1 MIYKFREELKSSK
14 FYIGGLFLLGIFFLN
29 KLLFS
34 NQTLAAQDFNN
45 IQITFNSFFAESF
58 RNYLTP
64 PLWYTKIGGGLD
76 AFSNPIAVYFSPF
89 NFLFLFFSNIYYATN
104 LFILFQIIF
113 LSTTS
118 YLLFREFKFSKA
130 LSFFGA
136 VAFTYNGFLVMR
148 LSPGVGVEYLYT
160 YKWIPLILLF
170 TNRVFK
176 DKKYDEILFLGIC
189 LGFTFEGN
197 PNIAFGTWCLW
208 FLFLLI
214 SQGKNFYKTWKL
226 FFTAISF
233 GLCFY
238 AIKLIP
244 GIDMML
250 SSSGRISSTIGGW
263 RTSRMKL
270 YEFHEYF
277 VPLSHKFM
285 TPNFTPGVIVIAFS
299 IIGIFLITI
308 NFLKKKSS
316 TYLDIFAV
324 FSFLIGCFL
333 NTDNPL
339 SEIFYT
345 LPIINRF
352 TVTPTYLSFLIFP
365 LIYFAMNGLKFIM
378 QKFEHL
384 NFSYLITITISLF
397 VFLEVT
403 LGPSTFGTRT
413 FSFNFAKMNPAE
425 VYNYQHY
432 KELRKFES
440 ELFLFNANNNLF
452 MYPSGIQLNNIY
464 TLNSY
469 KYFYENFDSVNLDS
483 MSLDFKKMHT
493 DNIIDFNSIS
503 DPDLNLVSTIKMK
516 NFMNSGFES
525 HAVIER
531 RSEFFDISNW
541 DKNLYVYKVNSKNT
555 SIKNISQNPFEYRIT
570 TKIENFNDG
579 KLLAS
584 ISYSRWWKII
594 NQNNEELK
602 FNSNSLGLIDIQ
614 NVNPGDVLIFRYF
627 NPLIY
632 IGMFITLISFG
643 IFLKLNFR
651 KL

>member
-1 MIYKFREELKSSK
+1 MIYRFREEIKSSK
-14 FYIGGLFLLGIFFLN
+14 FYIGGLILLGIFFLN
-29 KLLFS
+29 KLLFF

-58 RNYLTP
+58 RNFFTP
-64 PLWYTKIGGGLD
+64 PLWFTKIGGGLD

-89 NFLFLFFSNIYYATN
+89 NFVYLIFSEVYFATN

-113 LSTTS
+113 LSVTS
-118 YLLFREFKFSKA
+118 YLLFREFSFSKV

-136 VAFTYNGFLVMR
+136 IAFTFNGFLVMR

-170 TNRVFK
+170 TNRIFK

-208 FLFLLI
+208 FLFLVI

-226 FFTAISF
+226 FLTAISF

-277 VPLSHKFM
+277 IPLSHKFM

-299 IIGIFLITI
+299 IIGFLIIAI
-308 NFLKKKSS
+308 NFLKKR
-316 TYLDIFAV
+316 TFNYLDIFAV

-345 LPIINRF
+345 LPIFNRF
-352 TVTPTYLSFLIFP
+352 TVTPSYLSFLIFP
-365 LIYFAMNGLKFIM
+365 LIYFAINGLKFIM
-378 QKFEHL
+378 HKFEYL
-384 NFSYLITITISLF
+384 KISYLITIAISLF

-403 LGPSTFGTRT
+403 LGPSTFGTKT
-413 FSFNFAKMNPAE
+413 FSFNFAKMDPAE
-425 VYNYQHY
+425 VFNYQHY

-440 ELFLFNANNNLF
+440 ELVLFNSNNNLF
-452 MYPSGIQLNNIY
+452 MYPYGLQLNNIY

-469 KYFYENFDSVNLDS
+469 KYFYENFDSDNLES

-493 DNIIDFNSIS
+493 DKIIDFNSIS

-525 HAVIER
+525 HAIIER

-541 DKNLYVYKVNSKNT
+541 DKNLYVYKVNSKNS
-555 SIKNISQNPFEYRIT
+555 SIKNISQHPFEYSIT
-570 TKIENFNDG
+570 TKNENFTDG
-579 KLLAS
+579 RLLTS
-584 ISYSRWWKII
+584 ISYSKWWKIA
-594 NQNNEELK
+594 NQKNEELN
-602 FNSNSLGLIDIQ
+602 FNSNSLGLVDIQ

-632 IGMFITLISFG
+632 IGMFITLLSFG
-643 IFLKLNFR
+643 IFLNLNFR